1 MQKWTLIPV
10 LFCIVYSTE
19 LFITHSY
26 YHQLQRGTMRT
37 NCLDCLDRTNRV
49 QTYLGL
55 DTLNKML
62 DYLGVANSGV
72 IVQRFN
78 TKLEE
83 MWKDNGNRISQIYAG
98 TGALQGSK
106 VCGDVFDT
114 LFEVIVKLG
123 MTGR

>member
-1 MQKWTLIPV
+1 
-10 LFCIVYSTE
+10 
-19 LFITHSY
+19 
-26 YHQLQRGTMRT
+26 MRT

-62 DYLGVANSGV
+62 DYLGVANNGV
-72 IVQRFN
+72 IVQRFS

-106 VCGDVFDT
+106 VCCYSISACSPNDFIT
-114 LFEVIVKLG
+114 KKSSY
-123 MTGR
+123 